1 MPKYA
6 IENWRNALVS
16 PDDIIEKIE
25 PGMKIFLG
33 TGAAEPRTLIQAVL
47 KSRSRNLRDLEF
59 IQLISLGD
67 ALPRDE
73 AQDYKYRL
81 KTFFSGYVA
90 SDAIRQGRID
100 YIPTTS
106 SRVPRLIRAGII
118 EVNATFVQITPPD
131 RRGFVSL
138 GVVADASRQAMERS
152 TLVVGEISRDIP
164 STMGNTFVHI
174 SEFDYLVE
182 ATEPPLYFPRWPV
195 PEVYKDLALNVASM
209 VEDGSCI
216 GYIFGPLFE
225 ALVEPLSRKKD
236 LSVHS
241 LIMTDALME
250 LIESGAVSNRQKRFF
265 TNKSVICYA
274 QGTKELYQWLDGNP
288 AIEFQGV
295 DTLMDPLIMST
306 IKKYVKI
313 LPARKID
320 LTGIV
325 ALQVGMQNVTMDPG
339 EVHSVFMG
347 VALSPGGRTIFALP
361 SRNRFDGPN
370 IIVSAKEYPNQFTN
384 QESLDLVITEYGIAS
399 MRGRTQRER
408 ALALIDI
415 AHPDDRK
422 NLVEAAKEANILYR
436 DQIYLTDSGHCYPHE
451 ISYRHTFKDGLSV
464 WFRPIKPSDED
475 DMRNLFYRFSDQSVY
490 YRYFTPLK
498 TMPHMQMQEYVNI
511 DYVEVMSIVGIVVEE
526 GVERIIA
533 EGRYAHLQ
541 DSSYADMAI
550 VVDEQYVGMGIA
562 SHLLELLINTAIKRG
577 IQGFKADVLTENK
590 PMLKVFE
597 NSRYPMH
604 AIVKSGVYEV
614 TIPFTREEGE
624 DSSKNKD

>member
-1 MPKYA
+1 M
-6 IENWRNALVS
+6 VS
-16 PDDIIEKIE
+16 PEKIIDNID

-33 TGAAEPRTLIQAVL
+33 TGAAEPRTLIKAIL
-47 KSRSRNLRDLEF
+47 SSKARNLRDLEL

-67 ALPRDE
+67 ALPRDQD
-73 AQDYKYRL
+73 QDYKYRL

-90 SDAIRQGRID
+90 SDAIRQGRVD
-100 YIPTTS
+100 YIPTIS
-106 SRVPRLIRAGII
+106 SRVPRLISAGII
-118 EVNATFVQITPPD
+118 DVNATFVQITPPD
-131 RRGFVSL
+131 KRGYVSL
-138 GVVADASRQAMERS
+138 GAVADASRQAMERS

-164 STMGNTFVHI
+164 YTMGNTFVHI
-174 SEFDYLVE
+174 DTFDYLIE

-195 PEVYKDLALNVASM
+195 TEVYRDLALNVASM

-216 GYIFGPLFE
+216 GYTFGPLFE

-236 LSVHS
+236 LSIHS

-250 LIESGAVSNRQKRFF
+250 LIESGAVSNRGKRFF
-265 TNKSVICYA
+265 TNKSVISYA
-274 QGTKELYQWLDGNP
+274 QGTKELYRWLDGNP
-288 AIEFQGV
+288 TIEFQGV
-295 DTLMDPLIMST
+295 DTIMDPLIMGSLE
-306 IKKYVKI
+306 KYVKI

-325 ALQVGMQNVTMDPG
+325 ALQVGKQNVTLDPG

-347 VALSPGGRTIFALP
+347 VALSPGGRAIFALP
-361 SRNRFDGPN
+361 SRNRFGTPN
-370 IIVSAKEYPNQFTN
+370 IILSAKEYPNQFTN
-384 QESLDLVITEYGIAS
+384 QESLDLVITEFGIAS

-415 AHPDDRK
+415 AHPDDRQS
-422 NLVEAAKEANILYR
+422 LVEAAKEANILYR
-436 DQIYLTDSGHCYPHE
+436 DQIYLTESGHCYPHE
-451 ISYRHTFKDGLSV
+451 ISFRHTFKDRLSV

-475 DMRNLFYRFSDQSVY
+475 DMRKLFYRFSDQSVY

-511 DYVEVMSIVGIVVEE
+511 DYRDVMSIVGIIVEE

-541 DSSYADMAI
+541 NSSYAEMAI

-562 SHLLELLINTAIKRG
+562 AYLLDLLINTAIKQG
-577 IQGFKADVLTENK
+577 IRGFKADVLTENK

-597 NSRYPMH
+597 KSRYPMH
-604 AIVKSGVYEV
+604 AVVKSGVYEV
-614 TIPFTREEGE
+614 TIPFTTERGE
-624 DSSKNKD
+624 VPSKNDGS

>member
-1 MPKYA
+1 MPKIA
-6 IENWRNALVS
+6 IDNWRNALVS
-16 PDDIIEKIE
+16 PDEIIEKIE

-33 TGAAEPRTLIQAVL
+33 TGAAEPRTLIQAML
-47 KSRSRNLRDLEF
+47 KSKSRNLRDLEF

-90 SDAIRQGRID
+90 SDAIRQGRVD

-106 SRVPRLIRAGII
+106 SRVPRLISAGII
-118 EVNATFVQITPPD
+118 DVNATFVQITPPD

-138 GVVADASRQAMERS
+138 GVVADASRHAMERS
-152 TLVVGEISRDIP
+152 TLVVGEISREIP
-164 STMGNTFVHI
+164 YTMGNTFVHI
-174 SEFDYLVE
+174 SEFDCLVE
-182 ATEPPLYFPRWPV
+182 STKPPLYFPRWPV
-195 PEVYKDLALNVASM
+195 TEVYKDLALNVASM

-250 LIESGAVSNRQKRFF
+250 LIESGAVSNRKKRFF

-288 AIEFQGV
+288 TVEFQGA
-295 DTLMDPLIMST
+295 DTIMDSLFMST
-306 IKKYVKI
+306 LEKYVKI

-325 ALQVGMQNVTMDPG
+325 ALQVGKQNVTMDPG

-347 VALSPGGRTIFALP
+347 VALSPGGRAIFALP
-361 SRNRFDGPN
+361 SRNRFGGPN
-370 IIVSAKEYPNQFTN
+370 IILSAKEYPNQFTN

-415 AHPDDRK
+415 AHPDDRQ

-436 DQIYLTDSGHCYPHE
+436 DQIYLTDSGHCYPQE
-451 ISYRHTFKDGLSV
+451 ISYRHTFKDSLSV

-511 DYVEVMSIVGIVVEE
+511 DYRNVMSIVGVILEE

-562 SHLLELLINTAIKRG
+562 THLLELLINTAIKRG

-614 TIPFTREEGE
+614 TIPFTTE
-624 DSSKNKD
+624 DKGQPSKDTI

>member
-1 MPKYA
+1 MPKIA

-16 PDDIIEKIE
+16 TDEIIEKVE

-33 TGAAEPRTLIQAVL
+33 TGAAEPRTLIQAML
-47 KSRSRNLRDLEF
+47 KSKARNLRDLEF

-73 AQDYKYRL
+73 TQDYKYRL

-118 EVNATFVQITPPD
+118 DVNATFVQITPPD

-152 TLVVGEISRDIP
+152 TLVVGEISREIP
-164 STMGNTFVHI
+164 FTMGNTFVHI

-236 LSVHS
+236 LGIHS

-250 LIESGAVSNRQKRFF
+250 LIESGAVSNRLKRFF

-325 ALQVGMQNVTMDPG
+325 ALQVGKQNVTMDPG

-361 SRNRFDGPN
+361 SRNRFDSPN
-370 IIVSAKEYPNQFTN
+370 IILSAKEYPNQFTN

-415 AHPDDRK
+415 AHPDDRQH
-422 NLVEAAKEANILYR
+422 LVEAAKEANILYR

-464 WFRPIKPSDED
+464 WFRPIRPSDED

-511 DYVEVMSIVGIVVEE
+511 DYCEVMSIVGTIVEE

-541 DSSYADMAI
+541 DSSYAEMAI

-562 SHLLELLINTAIKRG
+562 THLLELLINTAIKRG

-614 TIPFTREEGE
+614 TIPFTTEEG
-624 DSSKNKD
+624 DGSSKNKD